1 MNDIQGYFGYLLIL
15 ILVVGVHIFFI
26 RLVWCGVRSLLGKPV
41 NLPPS
46 NIRWFRTR
54 ATVVQ
59 DEETS
64 RYQAIYYFEDEE
76 YTAYIDGF
84 TVYGNKA
91 IIYVK
96 RSTPTVVK
104 EYIPQ
109 PPMGTEASAAYL
121 FIAGIILFFDL
132 MILF

>member
-1 MNDIQGYFGYLLIL
+1 M
-15 ILVVGVHIFFI
+15 
-26 RLVWCGVRSLLGKPV
+26 
-41 NLPPS
+41 
-46 NIRWFRTR
+46 
-54 ATVVQ
+54 Q